1 MDDAALREQFKINAM
16 HGHDVG
22 VWVCEGSGM
31 YLTPVLFMLSMC
43 PEPLPRPFL
52 VKWKGEAAP
61 PRTFRKHNALPLI
74 YSECGRLPPWP
85 YHVHLFAP
93 QAPTARAVEQTSG
106 LYDWT
111 WVVPISGIILIFDE
125 RYDRPLSTFSLNRW
139 LDRSHTAK
147 PNSPLAWVQDQHVP
161 YVIAALGYDEAT
173 TTLEQFRSHHDLAAE
188 VLVLPGPP
196 LADAR
201 RRPNLNQSSS
211 IFSAV
216 FERQQLAIDR
226 DYAKSV
232 VDSLFK
238 QIESAR

>member
-1 MDDAALREQFKINAM
+1 MDDVALREQFKINAM

-31 YLTPVLFMLSMC
+31 YLSPVLFMLSMC

-52 VKWKGEAAP
+52 VKWKGETVP
-61 PRTFRKHNALPLI
+61 PRAFRKHNALPLI

-93 QAPTARAVEQTSG
+93 QAPTANVVEQTSG
-106 LYDWT
+106 LHDWS

-125 RYDRPLSTFSLNRW
+125 KYDRPPSGFSLTR
-139 LDRSHTAK
+139 LIDRSSAQK

-173 TTLEQFRSHHDLAAE
+173 TSLEQFRHHHNFAAE
-188 VLVLPGPP
+188 VPVLPGPP

-201 RRPNLNQSSS
+201 RRPSLSQSSS
-211 IFSAV
+211 IFSSV
-216 FERQQLAIDR
+216 FERQQLVIDR

-232 VDSLFK
+232 LDGLFK
-238 QIESAR
+238 QIEHTR